1 MYVQYKMHIKL
12 RFNHSQ
18 HGHMKL
24 YDLNSMLNID
34 TNYQLKTATYVQD
47 PHERQE
53 KYLKI

>member
-1 MYVQYKMHIKL
+1 
-12 RFNHSQ
+12 
-18 HGHMKL
+18 MKL

-53 KYLKI
+53 KYLKIWRKEMADGPLHNFFKIRVQ